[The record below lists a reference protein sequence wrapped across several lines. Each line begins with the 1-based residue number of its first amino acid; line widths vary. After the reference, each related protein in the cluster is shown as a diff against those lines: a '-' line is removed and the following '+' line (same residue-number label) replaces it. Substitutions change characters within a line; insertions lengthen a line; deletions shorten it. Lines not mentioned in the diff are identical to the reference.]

1 MSTRHLAGGLTAAA
15 ILALAL
21 SGCSGEPEITESD
34 LAVVALASQIA
45 EQIPAEQAHCTAEA
59 IVAKRDPAAL
69 RKAGALTDDGVSQL
83 NGEFDAATAGAI
95 ADATVSCWDWRKYTA
110 TFAAAYPTAE
120 PAAWDTYVACA
131 EKLNDKLRDSIYNS
145 NLEGGDDAAQKA
157 LTTAEAECRKPLGP
171 VVNPN

>member
-1 MSTRHLAGGLTAAA
+1 MSTRHLLGGLTVAAT
-15 ILALAL
+15 LALAV
-21 SGCSGEPEITESD
+21 SGCGSEPEITETD

-45 EQIPAEQAHCTAEA
+45 EQIPADQAHCTAKA

-69 RKAGALTDDGVSQL
+69 RKAGALNDDGVSQL
-83 NGEFDAATAGAI
+83 DGDFDSATAGAI

-120 PAAWDTYVACA
+120 PSAWDAYVACA
-131 EKLNDKLRDSIYNS
+131 EKLDDKLRDSIYNS
-145 NLEGGDDAAQKA
+145 NLEGGDDAATKA

-171 VVNPN
+171 VVSPD